1 MLALPADEGQF
12 RVEVDASGVA
22 LGGVLSQKKSEDKT
36 WKPVAFISRTM
47 NDAELRYDIYDKELL
62 AIIYAFKEW
71 KHYLLGAREP
81 IEVQSDHKNLSYF
94 REPHDLNGRQ
104 ARWYEYLQKF
114 NFFIKH
120 ISGKTNSK
128 ADILSRLPW
137 YKETIPKPDK
147 VQSLKK
153 TSLYKNISNV

>member
-22 LGGVLSQKKSEDKT
+22 LGGVLSQKKPEDKT

-94 REPHDLNGRQ
+94 REPRDLNGRQ
-104 ARWYEYLQKF
+104 A
-114 NFFIKH
+114 
-120 ISGKTNSK
+120 
-128 ADILSRLPW
+128 
-137 YKETIPKPDK
+137 
-147 VQSLKK
+147 
-153 TSLYKNISNV
+153 